1 MFERVRAWFRPRN
14 QTNTLTTSQELEQA
28 LRTVFAG
35 GVSKSGTNVTPET
48 AMRQATVYACIR
60 VIADSIAHL
69 PLVVY
74 RRDGEKRIPQ
84 RKKRIYQLLHDR
96 PNEWQTSFE
105 WRELLARDIEMR
117 GNGYSLIVRNA
128 RGEPDELIRVHPD
141 LMEPMQ
147 DEKTLKITYAYTKP
161 DGRKVS
167 LTQKEVFHV
176 RGPGDNGLSGMD
188 PIRYFRETIGDAISQ
203 QEHGSRFFSN
213 GAKPLGVLEVPMGVK
228 IGDAA
233 TAALRADFESA
244 YSGGENAHKTAIL
257 PGGLTYKP
265 VTISMQNAQFI
276 ESRQFSRTEIAAIF
290 RVPPHKVG
298 DLSRATFSN
307 IEHQAL
313 EFVVDSLMPRLVR
326 FEQAIS
332 RDLLNDSALF
342 AKFNVAALLRGDF
355 KSRQEGL
362 QIQRRNGVVSAN
374 EWRALEDFNPRD
386 DDGGNAY
393 IIEANMALDDG
404 QPEEPTHDQ
413 QQS

>member
-1 MFERVRAWFRPRN
+1 MFDRVRAWLRPRN
-14 QTNTLTTSQELEQA
+14 QTNTLTTSQDLEQA

-35 GVSKSGTNVTPET
+35 GVAKSGASVTPET

-84 RKKRIYQLLHDR
+84 REQRIYQLLHDR

-117 GNGYSLIVRNA
+117 GNGYSMIVRNF
-128 RGEPDELIRVHPD
+128 RGEPDELIRMHPD
-141 LMEPMQ
+141 RTTPKQ
-147 DEKTLKITYAYTKP
+147 DQRTLAVTYSYARP
-161 DGRKVS
+161 DGRTID
-167 LTQKEVFHV
+167 LRQDQVFHV
-176 RGPGDNGLSGMD
+176 RGHGDNGLYGMD
-188 PIRYFRETIGDAISQ
+188 PIQYFRETIGDAISQ

-213 GAKPLGVLEVPMGVK
+213 GAKPLGFLEVPQGVK
-228 IGDAA
+228 IGKESTD
-233 TAALRADFESA
+233 ALRADFDAA
-244 YSGGENAHKTAIL
+244 YAGGDNAYKTAVL
-257 PGGLTYKP
+257 PGGITYKP
-265 VTISMQNAQFI
+265 VAISMENAQFI

-307 IEHQAL
+307 IENQAL

-332 RDLLNDSALF
+332 RDLLSDPAMF

-374 EWRALEDFNPRD
+374 EWRALEDFNPRE

-393 IIEANMALDDG
+393 IIEANMAVDDG
-404 QPEEPTHDQ
+404 QPEVPQND
-413 QQS
+413 S